1 LTDNGSERLARMEE
15 AITTMATA
23 ITHQSEVNTTM
34 ATAITHQSEV
44 NTAMSAAITRQA
56 EVTARGF
63 DTLSSMHRVLETR
76 MTVLENQLGEVIVE
90 LRSQARRM
98 DDLITEFRAHGHEAA

>member
-1 LTDNGSERLARMEE
+1 MNDNGSERLARMEE
-15 AITTMATA
+15 ALTTLATA
-23 ITHQSEVNTTM
+23 ITHQT
-34 ATAITHQSEV
+34 EV
-44 NTAMSAAITRQA
+44 NTAMSTAMTRQA
-56 EVTARGF
+56 DVTARGF
-63 DTLSSMHRVLETR
+63 ETLSSMHRVLETR

>member
-1 LTDNGSERLARMEE
+1 MNDNGSERLARMEE
-15 AITTMATA
+15 ALTTMATA
-23 ITHQSEVNTTM
+23 ITHQTEVNTAM
-34 ATAITHQSEV
+34 SVAITHQSEV
-44 NTAMSAAITRQA
+44 
-56 EVTARGF
+56 TARGF
-63 DTLSSMHRVLETR
+63 ETLSSMHRVLETR